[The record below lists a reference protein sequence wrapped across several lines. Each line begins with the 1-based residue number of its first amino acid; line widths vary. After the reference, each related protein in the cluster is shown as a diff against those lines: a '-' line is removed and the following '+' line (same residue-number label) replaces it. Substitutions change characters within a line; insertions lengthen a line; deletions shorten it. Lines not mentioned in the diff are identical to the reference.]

1 MYQLV
6 AFKNRVSSNHL
17 PAGKPERDI
26 NTEPYTTFLPSADE
40 QLQLVEELIVLVG
53 HKWAEHIPE
62 LSWYKDFL
70 PDHIQHDNIE
80 ETRKKT
86 EKVIY

>member
-1 MYQLV
+1 MCHLLYFL
-6 AFKNRVSSNHL
+6 NICIHL

-26 NTEPYTTFLPSADE
+26 NTKPYTTFLSSADE
-40 QLQLVEELIVLVG
+40 QLKLVEELIVLVG
-53 HKWAEHIPE
+53 HKWAECIPE

-86 EKVIY
+86 ER